1 MDYITAKEMAMR
13 WGLTT
18 RRVQA
23 LCEQGKIA
31 GVTRLGKVWAIPCDA
46 QKPVDGRFQ
55 KSKGGFENGK

>member
-13 WGLTT
+13 WGITT

-31 GVTRLGKVWAIPCDA
+31 GVTRLGKIWAIPRNA
-46 QKPVDGRFQ
+46 TKPPDGRFQ
-55 KSKGGFENGK
+55 KPGGGLEDGK